1 MNRTHGQVSNEPI
14 AIVGMGLVFPGADTP
29 RAFWEIIAS
38 GRTMAATIPPDR
50 WPVDPQRLYEKGRI
64 SPDKVYGLS
73 ACLVESRWRP
83 DARNLPW
90 PTTIDP
96 ATLDPVFAMA
106 VHSAA
111 AAWTT
116 ARTERID
123 RDRVSVILGNIALP
137 TEATAQWS
145 QELFSWEMARR
156 RGEPRPLHV
165 QNPWNRDPV
174 SLPARLVSVLLGLGG
189 RSYTLDAACASS
201 IYALRLAMDE
211 LRRHEADAVLAGG
224 LSRPD
229 CLYTQMGF
237 AQLHAL
243 SKSGIPR
250 PFDERGDGLVV
261 GEGGGLFLL
270 KRLSD
275 ALDHGDRILG
285 VLRAVGLSNDISG
298 ALLAPSSEGQLRA
311 MTAAYAES
319 GLAPGQID
327 AVECHATGT
336 PVGDAEEFRSL
347 SKLWDGGK
355 GALGGCV
362 LGSVK
367 SNIGHGLTSAGA
379 AGLAKLLLAF
389 EHETLPPTA
398 SFECPRKGMELAG
411 KPFRVLKE
419 REPWARR
426 DDSTP
431 RRAALSGFGFG
442 GINAHLIVEEYL
454 PGHVYDQ
461 ANSRPRAVET
471 SVAIAGFGG
480 RVGTGQGFECM
491 TAALVEG
498 RLPARDASDSWYGLA
513 PPGSDAQHAP
523 TPESPVCVPVSSVEV
538 PIGRFR
544 IPPSEL
550 AEILPQQALILN
562 AAHEAAAEA
571 GWLGSGSQPRPRTAV
586 LLAVSL
592 DQATNHFQL
601 RWALTDPLH
610 TSASQSGDLI
620 EARDAFGP
628 PLTANRVMGN
638 LASIAASRLARE
650 FRLGGPSFTISQGPH
665 AGLTAL
671 EVAYGWIADGHV
683 DEALVGAVDLT
694 TDIRHAWAEWLAARE
709 NKSDVTA
716 GRVILCDT
724 AFALILRRA
733 DAAAASESVRCEL
746 QPANPVRDSSIG
758 SFQPNSGDDEF
769 VFGASEG
776 FVSFVRN
783 YLALRTKLEPAR
795 MLMAGGSRP
804 ISPEYRS
811 RFWFP
816 DRPDTPREVLAGSGV
831 SDKVFRMIE
840 PAALPADRAVA
851 LAPDDPVGV
860 FHADAATPGDLI
872 RVLEILGERLS
883 AYTAAGDSVAVA
895 AAKWRGRRLAEASPI
910 GPCRIALWLYDL
922 ADGGRILVEA
932 REAVRLGTA
941 RPPGRIPNRSEF
953 VYEPGFGSPEN
964 LAFVFPGMG
973 NTFAGMGRELSVRWP
988 GMFDAVATKWSG
1000 PRDSIL
1006 PGLFW
1011 DRPVPE
1017 KAGDH
1022 MELIFGQAVL
1032 GVAVSDFVRAV
1043 GVEPGALLGLPLGES
1058 VALLA
1063 SGTWRNRDELWL
1075 RMRESQLFRSELA
1088 GPCNAAR
1095 RYWNLPANETVD
1107 WVTVVVPRPADVVR
1121 EALASESR
1129 ASILIVNSP
1138 DEVVVG
1144 GQERAVDRL
1153 LAELRCRKLPVG
1165 IVSTMHSPLAE
1176 SVRDDYL
1183 ALHTLP
1189 VNDPWPMRIYSAHFG
1204 AAYRPTSASAAE
1216 AITGLSSNT
1225 IDFQGIVRTAS
1236 DEGAKIFVEIGP
1248 GGSCS
1253 RMIQRILSDR
1263 PHRTI
1268 MLTPPVGDPV
1278 QAFLKGMSHLFVLGY
1293 GDSQEGWS
1301 RVFGTGLPESPS
1313 AVVSLK
1319 VGGLPIDW
1327 PTDMQLQS
1335 PRVRRIDWIGLAIGG
1350 SQPAS
1355 TPIPEAPPA
1364 EPLVVPSIA
1373 ALSTPAEPP
1382 VSVRPLPEP
1391 ALETETVHELSPALP
1406 FAAEP
1411 VASAAGAMA
1420 IVRTANARFTVA
1432 SISGTATE
1440 ECSVTMS
1447 DSHADPRPA
1456 DAAAAARSSGLAA
1469 SLIRSNAATVQAHT
1483 EFQNLWSEFLE
1494 DYRFLVESD
1503 DALPVASGFADVYD
1517 NGFHAGSYDAA
1528 PPATSGYPDIVID
1541 YAALPVP
1548 VDPPRSLSR
1557 ELCLT
1562 YGRGPIAPVFGQ
1574 KYAAADS
1581 YPTRV
1586 RLPDVPLMLVD
1597 RVTAIEGEPL
1607 SMTSGRIVTE
1617 HDVFPNDWYL
1627 DCNRVPVCIAVESG
1641 QADLMLSGYLGVDLE
1656 TKGLAVYRLLDA
1668 TVAFHDHLPQPGDVI
1683 VYDIRILNFFRQD
1696 KTHLFRFAFEATVN
1710 GKPLMSMRDGCAGF
1724 FTPETLAAGQGIVRT
1739 TAELKHRPGKLPT
1752 DWHALA
1758 PMKRES
1764 YSVAQIDALRR
1775 GDLAGAFG
1783 PDFAGL
1789 ELRDPVTLPSGRMHL
1804 VDRVTELDPTGGR
1817 FGLGIIRGEFDIR
1830 PEAWFMVCHFVDDR
1844 VMPGTLMYECCLH
1857 TLRIY
1862 LMRMGW
1868 ICENGPEVALEPIP
1882 GVQSRLRCRG
1892 QVLESTKTV
1901 TYEIEIKELGYGPEP
1916 YCIADALMY
1925 ADGKPIVDMRDMSL
1939 RYTGVTREAVESLWR
1954 NLSNLNGKA
1963 PAALPSADR
1972 RAETPQP
1979 FAGGFYPTE
1988 SAEGHARPAKYT
2000 HSQIL
2005 EFAEGAPSKCFGA
2018 QYAIFDT
2025 DRKLARLPRPPFNF
2039 LHRVTEVTGEP
2050 FVMKAGGT
2058 AIGEYDV
2065 HPDDWYFAQERTGR
2079 MPFTVLQE
2087 AALQVCGWLSSYV
2100 GSALTSSNDLAYRN
2114 LGGSCKWHKSVPAGH
2129 ERLTTTVKLTNLS
2142 HSAGMIIQHFR
2153 MDMVDRA
2160 GAPVYSGTTYFG
2172 FFDREALKNQIGIR
2186 GFEPWRPDP
2195 AVLYQSLPPC
2205 DFPTGAPLPD
2215 ATLRMIDRIVRWMPN
2230 GGPNGL
2236 GHMVGETPV
2245 KPGAW
2250 FFDAHFYQDPV
2261 VPGSLGLEA
2270 FVQLMKA
2277 EAVRRWGST
2286 GQFRVVGIPAGTD
2299 HEWEYRGQVVPTDR
2313 LMTTVMNVVSADDA
2327 TRTLIAD
2334 GHVEV
2339 DGRYIYRMKRFAIRL
2354 E

>member
-1 MNRTHGQVSNEPI
+1 MRPSAMHRMTDTARFDPHEPI

-29 RAFWEIIAS
+29 AAFWDIVVN
-38 GRTMAATIPPDR
+38 GRTMAAPIPPDR
-50 WPVDPQRLYEKGRI
+50 WPVDPSRLFDPGEI
-64 SPDKVYGLS
+64 AADKVYGLS
-73 ACLVESRWRP
+73 ACLVDSHWRP
-83 DARNLPW
+83 DARNLHW
-90 PTTIDP
+90 PAAIDP

-111 AAWTT
+111 AAWRT
-116 ARTERID
+116 ARTD
-123 RDRVSVILGNIALP
+123 RLDPDRVSVILGNIALP
-137 TEATAQWS
+137 TESTAQWS

-156 RGEPRPLHV
+156 RGEPRPLHRL
-165 QNPWNRDPV
+165 NPWNRDPV

-189 RSYTLDAACASS
+189 SSYTLDAACASS

-211 LRRHEADAVLAGG
+211 LRRHRADAVLAGG

-237 AQLHAL
+237 AQLRAL
-243 SKSGIPR
+243 SRTGLPR

-261 GEGGGLFLL
+261 GEGGGIFLL

-311 MTAAYAES
+311 MTSAYEQA
-319 GLAPGQID
+319 GLTPDLID

-347 SKLWDGGK
+347 CKLWNGTQGTS
-355 GALGGCV
+355 AGCI

-367 SNIGHGLTSAGA
+367 SNVGHGLTSAGA

-398 SFECPRKGMELAG
+398 GFESPRHGMELAG
-411 KPFRVLKE
+411 RPFRVLRKPQ
-419 REPWARR
+419 PWLRR
-426 DDSTP
+426 DSATP

-454 PGHVYDQ
+454 AGHEYCGPNGQ
-461 ANSRPRAVET
+461 ALGPADAASPKIAVM
-471 SVAIAGFGG
+471 GFGG
-480 RVGTGQGFECM
+480 RVGTEQGIEKSK
-491 TAALVEG
+491 AALLEG
-498 RLPARDASDSWYGLA
+498 RLPVADPSGSWYGLT
-513 PPGSDAQHAP
+513 PPGHDPSDEDSP
-523 TPESPVCVPVSSVEV
+523 ETPLSVPVQSVEV

-571 GWLGSGSQPRPRTAV
+571 GWLGQSAVQRPRTAV

-601 RWALTDPLH
+601 RWALTDPRARYSPH
-610 TSASQSGDLI
+610 SGDLA

-628 PLTANRVMGN
+628 PLSANRVMGN

-650 FRLGGPSFTISQGPH
+650 FRLGGPSFTISEGPH

-683 DEALVGAVDLT
+683 DEALVGAVDLPG
-694 TDIRHAWAEWLAARE
+694 DIRHAWAEWLAAHE
-709 NKSDVTA
+709 PDAAVSS
-716 GRVILCDT
+716 GRIVLCESAFAVILRKSN
-724 AFALILRRA
+724 ASMP
-733 DAAAASESVRCEL
+733 AAGVEIELASSTDKKEKGDIRLFRDPGSTFQARTSGESL
-746 QPANPVRDSSIG
+746 L
-758 SFQPNSGDDEF
+758 
-769 VFGASEG
+769 FGASEG
-776 FVSFVRN
+776 FADFVRH
-783 YLALRTKLEPAR
+783 YLALRSKIEPAR
-795 MLMAGGSRP
+795 VISSESRGVP
-804 ISPEYRS
+804 PEARARYWLPES
-811 RFWFP
+811 L
-816 DRPDTPREVLAGSGV
+816 DQPRELFLGSG
-831 SDKVFRMIE
+831 SSGKVFRLVE
-840 PAALPADRAVA
+840 SVSHTPAQSLPA
-851 LAPDDPVGV
+851 PDAGDPFGV
-860 FHADAATPGDLI
+860 FHLDAPSPGELAAA
-872 RVLEILGERLS
+872 LEDIGRWLRIQASKGTS
-883 AYTAAGDSVAVA
+883 VSTAASL
-895 AAKWRGRRLAEASPI
+895 WRGRRSTAETVL
-910 GPCRIALWLYDL
+910 GPARIALWLYDL
-922 ADGGRILVEA
+922 ADADRIVEDA
-932 REAVRLGTA
+932 RSAVRHGTP

-953 VYEPGFGSPEN
+953 VYEPGVSKAGD

-988 GMFDAVATKWSG
+988 GMFESAASKWSC
-1000 PRDSIL
+1000 PRSSLL

-1011 DRPVPE
+1011 DGPVPE
-1017 KAGDH
+1017 SDGDH
-1022 MELIFGQAVL
+1022 QHLIFGQAVL
-1032 GVAVSDFVRAV
+1032 GVAVSDFVRSV
-1043 GVEPGALLGLPLGES
+1043 GVEPAAMIGLSLGES
-1058 VALLA
+1058 VSLLA
-1063 SGTWRNRDELWL
+1063 SGTWPDLDELWS
-1075 RMRESQLFRSELA
+1075 RMRVSPLFRSELA
-1088 GPCNAAR
+1088 GECLAAR
-1095 RYWNLPANETVD
+1095 KYWNLPPGEPVD
-1107 WVTVVVPRPADVVR
+1107 WTTVVVPKSAEAVR
-1121 EALASESR
+1121 EALGAEPR
-1129 ASILIVNSP
+1129 ASVLIVNSP

-1144 GQERAVDRL
+1144 GQAQAVDRL
-1153 LAELRCRKLPVG
+1153 LARLRCRKLPVG
-1165 IVSTMHSPLAE
+1165 IVSTMHTPLAD
-1176 SVRDDYL
+1176 SVREAYL
-1183 ALHTLP
+1183 KLHTLP
-1189 VNDPWPMRIYSAHFG
+1189 VTDPWPMRIYSAHFG
-1204 AAYRPTSASAAE
+1204 RAYRPCSESAAE
-1216 AITGLSSNT
+1216 AITGLSSHA
-1225 IDFQGIVRTAS
+1225 IDFAAIIRTAHQ
-1236 DEGAKIFVEIGP
+1236 DGLTTFVEIGP

-1253 RMIQRILSDR
+1253 RMIARILRDR

-1268 MLTPPVGDPV
+1268 TLTPPVGDPV
-1278 QAFLKGMSHLFVLGY
+1278 QCFLKGMSHLFVLGH
-1293 GDSQEGWS
+1293 GTSNEGWA
-1301 RVFGTGLPESPS
+1301 RVFGTGVQEAGTA
-1313 AVVSLK
+1313 AVTLK
-1319 VGGLPIDW
+1319 VGGAPIDW
-1327 PTDMQLQS
+1327 PTDMHL
-1335 PRVRRIDWIGLAIGG
+1335 PAPAFRRIDWRGLAVESPAEARLSLAKAHAGPA
-1350 SQPAS
+1350 QPAS
-1355 TPIPEAPPA
+1355 SPE
-1364 EPLVVPSIA
+1364 IA
-1373 ALSTPAEPP
+1373 ASH
-1382 VSVRPLPEP
+1382 V
-1391 ALETETVHELSPALP
+1391 SPATVSQAHLLSDSNP
-1406 FAAEP
+1406 ISTVEFP
-1411 VASAAGAMA
+1411 TVRSAD
-1420 IVRTANARFTVA
+1420 TAF
-1432 SISGTATE
+1432 SGTSAPAAALQE
-1440 ECSVTMS
+1440 FSSAMS
-1447 DSHADPRPA
+1447 DSRTDNVE
-1456 DAAAAARSSGLAA
+1456 DAAPVTQRQATLAA
-1469 SLIRSNAATVQAHT
+1469 SLIRSSAATVQAHAEFQSLWT
-1483 EFQNLWSEFLE
+1483 EFLD
-1494 DYRFLVESD
+1494 DYRLLVGPETDWS
-1503 DALPVASGFADVYD
+1503 
-1517 NGFHAGSYDAA
+1517 DAA
-1528 PPATSGYPDIVID
+1528 EDASSHGPGERSADRHHVNGKSAEAID
-1541 YAALPVP
+1541 FSSLPVP
-1548 VDPPRSLSR
+1548 VEPYRSLSR

-1574 KYAAADS
+1574 KYAAADT

-1586 RLPDVPLMLVD
+1586 RLPDEPLMLVD

-1617 HDVFPNDWYL
+1617 HDVFPDDWYL

-1641 QADLMLSGYLGVDLE
+1641 QADLMLSGFLGIDLE

-1668 TVAFHDHLPQPGDVI
+1668 TVAFHDHLPRPGDVI

-1696 KTHLFRFAFEATVN
+1696 KTHLFRFAFEATVG

-1739 TAELKHRPGKLPT
+1739 TAELKHRPGKRPA
-1752 DWHALA
+1752 DWRDLV

-1764 YSVAQIDALRR
+1764 LSNQQIDALRD
-1775 GDLAGAFG
+1775 GDLAAAFG
-1783 PDFAGL
+1783 PEFAGL
-1789 ELRDPVTLPSGRMHL
+1789 KLQDPVTLPSGRMHL

-1857 TLRIY
+1857 TLRIF

-1868 ICENGPEVALEPIP
+1868 ICEHGPEVALEPIP

-1916 YCIADALMY
+1916 FCIADALMY

-1939 RYTGVTREAVESLWR
+1939 RYTGVTRDTIESLWASR
-1954 NLSNLNGKA
+1954 PNAAGSTLSA
-1963 PAALPSADR
+1963 PSQSSG
-1972 RAETPQP
+1972 RAEPATP

-2000 HSQIL
+2000 HRQIL

-2018 QYAIFDT
+2018 PYAIFDQQ
-2025 DRKLARLPRPPFNF
+2025 RKLARLPRPPFNF

-2050 FVMKAGGT
+2050 FVMKAGGM

-2079 MPFTVLQE
+2079 IPFTVLQE

-2100 GSALTSSNDLAYRN
+2100 GSALTSENDLAYRN
-2114 LGGSCKWHKSVPAGH
+2114 LGGSCKWHKPIPASH

-2186 GFEPWRPDP
+2186 GFVPWSPDP
-2195 AVLYQSLPPC
+2195 AKRYESLPEQN
-2205 DFPTGAPLPD
+2205 FPTAAPLPGE
-2215 ATLRMIDRIVRWMPN
+2215 TLRMIDRIVRWMPN

-2236 GHMVGETPV
+2236 GHLVGETPV
-2245 KPGAW
+2245 KPGSW

-2277 EAVRRWGST
+2277 EAVRRWGQS

-2327 TRTLIAD
+2327 THTLVAD

-2339 DGRYIYRMKRFAIRL
+2339 DGRYIYRMKHFAVRL